1 MKLFNKKCGKM
12 LFEDLKSLGANDEI
26 SKNDILKILKKW
38 AENVSVFDIMNST
51 SKFRESCK
59 YVQEEYKGHFDDIYV
74 KNFYMRVK
82 DIKKDDTD
90 YKDNVNKKTFLKA
103 IDYFKKQDDQR
114 KTRNKIKSKLE
125 SKENGT
131 KTQRLIYYLICIY
144 TTFILDEPIHHVG
157 STFPG
162 HTKVRYENGT
172 YYCPVKNNNVNNL
185 KAVCRFCI
193 AKQG

>member
-1 MKLFNKKCGKM
+1 M
-12 LFEDLKSLGANDEI
+12 LFEDLKSLENNEKI
-26 SKNDILKILKKW
+26 SKNDVLKILKKW

-51 SKFRESCK
+51 TRFRESCK
-59 YVQEEYKGHFDDIYV
+59 YVQKEYKGYFDEIYV

-82 DIKKDDTD
+82 DILKDKNN
-90 YKDNVNKKTFLKA
+90 YNDNVNRKLFLKA
-103 IDYFKKQDDQR
+103 IEYFQKQDSEMEIS
-114 KTRNKIKSKLE
+114 NKLYDKEEVIE
-125 SKENGT
+125 SH
-131 KTQRLIYYLICIY
+131 RLIYYLICIY

-162 HTKVRYENGT
+162 HTKVRYENGK
-172 YYCPVKNNNVNNL
+172 YYCPVKNNNINNL